1 MRVTTSMMSG
11 GYLRNIN
18 NNLAELQKYQNQIS
32 SQRRLT
38 KLSDDPIGIIRSM
51 QARVRLANIAWY
63 QDDVESAQKW
73 LTQTETSLNEINSV
87 IQKVYETSVEASTD
101 TLSNDDRQ
109 GIAELVGQ
117 MRDHLITIGN
127 NKFGDKYIFAG
138 YNTGAA
144 PFTLDA
150 GGNILY
156 NGVDMNDPAD
166 PNLIAEGQQV
176 IQYSVG
182 LNLRTDVSL
191 TGVQVFGTGDD
202 NIYKIMDNFYND
214 LQSGAPSS
222 VLSTY
227 LDKFQTA
234 QSRVLSNLADI
245 GGRTN
250 RLKLLENRYSVDE
263 VNFTEIKS
271 KVEDIDV
278 AEVTVQWKT
287 AMSVYEYAL
296 KIGSSILQNSLVDYI
311 N

>member
-1 MRVTTSMMSG
+1 MRITTGMMSG

-18 NNLAELQKYQNQIS
+18 KNLAELQKYQNQIS
-32 SQRRLT
+32 SERRLT

-51 QARVRLANIAWY
+51 QARVRLANTARY

-73 LTQTETSLNEINSV
+73 LTQTETSLNEINNV
-87 IQKVYETSVEASTD
+87 IQKVYESSVEASTD

-109 GIAELVGQ
+109 AIAELVGQ
-117 MRDHLITIGN
+117 MRDHLITAGN

-138 YNTGAA
+138 YNTAAA

-150 GGNILY
+150 GGNILF
-156 NGVDMNDPAD
+156 NGIDMNDPAD
-166 PNLIAEGQQV
+166 PDLIAAGQQV

-191 TGVQVFGTGDD
+191 SGVQLFGTGND
-202 NIYKIMDNFYND
+202 NIYKLMDNFYND
-214 LQSGAPSS
+214 LQNGAPAS

-227 LDKFQTA
+227 ENKFQAA

-296 KIGSSILQNSLVDYI
+296 KIGSSILQNSLVDYM

>member
-1 MRVTTSMMSG
+1 MRITTSMLSS

-18 NNLAELQKYQNQIS
+18 NNLAQLQKYEYQLS

-51 QARVRLANIAWY
+51 QARVRLANTARY

-73 LTQTETSLNEINSV
+73 LTQTETSLNEINDI
-87 IQKVYETSVEASTD
+87 IQKVYESSVEASTD
-101 TLSNDDRQ
+101 TLSDDDRQ
-109 GIAELVGQ
+109 AIAELVGQ
-117 MRDHLITIGN
+117 MRDHLVTVGN

-138 YNTGAA
+138 YNTAVT

-156 NGVDMNDPAD
+156 NGVDMSNSAD
-166 PNLIAEGQQV
+166 PDLIAEGQQV

-182 LNLRTDVSL
+182 LNLRTDVSIN
-191 TGVQVFGTGDD
+191 GVQLFGTGDD
-202 NIYKIMDNFYND
+202 NLYKLMDDFYND
-214 LQSGAPSS
+214 LQGGADAN
-222 VLSTY
+222 VLGAY
-227 LDKFQTA
+227 KDKFQAA

-271 KVEDIDV
+271 KVEDIDI

-287 AMSVYEYAL
+287 AMAVYNYAL
-296 KIGSSILQNSLVDYI
+296 KIGSSILQNSLVDYM